1 MVILSL
7 DAQRHRRP
15 VTVRGEA
22 QIQAPPLHT
31 REGRSRVGLDDA
43 QMRHPSESVAEEKL
57 ALDQGGPSSL
67 GNMGGGAVDIN
78 SGGAVFFCVFDGG
91 ANEGE
96 TVAVVKFCANRLAAQ
111 SEYFAYEIANS
122 LGVVAPTTRL
132 FRKAAGRGVENT
144 PPAAM
149 GDVPGAPVPPADGRE
164 WSAALDAAR
173 RLSFPVRRPN
183 RSKPL
188 LPKPL
193 LPKPLPP
200 KPSARMPT
208 PRRRSRGAWRATRLV

>member
-1 MVILSL
+1 MDWTTLRCVI
-7 DAQRHRRP
+7 
-15 VTVRGEA
+15 
-22 QIQAPPLHT
+22 
-31 REGRSRVGLDDA
+31 
-43 QMRHPSESVAEEKL
+43 PSESVAEEKL

-173 RLSFPVRRPN
+173 RLSFPVLTSEPEQAVTAEAVTAEAVTAEAVREDADAAEALLDDEPRRLRYAAAGERHVRRFDWD
-183 RSKPL
+183 RSAVEL
-188 LPKPL
+188 RDRLSR
-193 LPKPLPP
+193 
-200 KPSARMPT
+200 PSA
-208 PRRRSRGAWRATRLV
+208 SG

>member
-1 MVILSL
+1 M
-7 DAQRHRRP
+7 
-15 VTVRGEA
+15 
-22 QIQAPPLHT
+22 
-31 REGRSRVGLDDA
+31 
-43 QMRHPSESVAEEKL
+43 
-57 ALDQGGPSSL
+57 
-67 GNMGGGAVDIN
+67 DIN

-173 RLSFPVRRPN
+173 RLSFPVTFPRTGASRYGSG
-183 RSKPL
+183 RSRDCR
-188 LPKPL
+188 
-193 LPKPLPP
+193 
-200 KPSARMPT
+200 SRY
-208 PRRRSRGAWRATRLV
+208 RRSRSRGCRRRGGARAVPGGQPGGFSHALRPG